1 MKRHPCARYGFPRDV
16 TETIGARLFGN
27 AFIAQYDGRT
37 RNPRWTLEVM
47 DRESLMY
54 PDEAN
59 NISSSTVS
67 RKKSPPFSEDE
78 GMPKTVAI

>member
-1 MKRHPCARYGFPRDV
+1 
-16 TETIGARLFGN
+16 
-27 AFIAQYDGRT
+27 
-37 RNPRWTLEVM
+37 
-47 DRESLMY
+47 MY

-78 GMPKTVAI
+78 GMPKTFRAKLNDFL